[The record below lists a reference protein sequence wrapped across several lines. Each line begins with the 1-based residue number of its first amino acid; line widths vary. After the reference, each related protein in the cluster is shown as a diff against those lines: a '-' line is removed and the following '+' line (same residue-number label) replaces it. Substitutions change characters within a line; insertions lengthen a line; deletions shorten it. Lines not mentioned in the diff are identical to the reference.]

1 MKRIGLVLVALALA
15 TMSWTQ
21 ASAEGALALG
31 QPRDIARHGVAIGMA
46 DSLKTSK
53 VAAATALQQ
62 CKSSDV
68 KAPTRALCQVVR
80 TFSKQCSAVAMD
92 PKVGTPG
99 FGWAVAKTKTAAASQ
114 ALSNCKATAGF
125 ARRNACRVAGTS
137 CDS

>member
-1 MKRIGLVLVALALA
+1 MKRFGLIVVALAFA

-31 QPRDIARHGVAIGMA
+31 QPKDVAHHGVAIGIA
-46 DSLKTSK
+46 DGFKTGN
-53 VAAATALQQ
+53 AAAKDALQQ

-68 KAPTRALCQVVR
+68 KADTRALCRVVR
-80 TFSKQCSAVAMD
+80 TYSKQCSAVAMD

-99 FGWAVAKTKTAAASQ
+99 FGWAIAKSKTAAASQ
-114 ALSNCKATAGF
+114 ALANCKATAGF
-125 ARRNACRVAGTS
+125 GRRNACRVAGTS

>member
-1 MKRIGLVLVALALA
+1 MKRIGLALVALAFA
-15 TMSWTQ
+15 TLSLTQ

-31 QPRDIARHGVAIGMA
+31 QPKEIARHGIAIGMA
-46 DSLKTSK
+46 DGLKTTT
-53 VAAATALQQ
+53 AAAKDALQM

-68 KAPTRALCQVVR
+68 QKSTRALCRVVR

-99 FGWAVAKTKTAAASQ
+99 FGWAIAKTETAAASQ
-114 ALSNCKATAGF
+114 ALANCKATAGF
-125 ARRNACRVAGTS
+125 GRRNACRVAGTS

>member
-1 MKRIGLVLVALALA
+1 MQRIGLVLVALAFASL
-15 TMSWTQ
+15 SWTG

-31 QPRDIARHGVAIGMA
+31 QPKDIARHGVAVGMA
-46 DSLKTSK
+46 DGLKNGN
-53 VAAATALQQ
+53 AAARDALAQ

-68 KAPTRALCQVVR
+68 KADTRALCRVVR

-99 FGWAVAKTKTAAASQ
+99 FGWAIAKTETIAASQ
-114 ALSNCKATAGF
+114 ALANCKATAGF
-125 ARRNACRVAGTS
+125 GRRNACRVAGTS

>member
-1 MKRIGLVLVALALA
+1 MKRIGLVFPTLAFVA
-15 TMSWTQ
+15 MSWAQ

-31 QPRDIARHGVAIGMA
+31 QPTDIARHGVAIGMA
-46 DSLKTSK
+46 DGQKTSS
-53 VAAATALQQ
+53 AAARGAMQM

-68 KAPTRALCQVVR
+68 KAATRALCQVIR

-99 FGWAVAKTKTAAASQ
+99 FGWAIAMTETAAASQ
-114 ALSNCKATAGF
+114 ALANCKATAGF
-125 ARRNACRVAGTS
+125 GRRNACRVAGTS